1 MSSPTGRCQ
10 RPKGSSLHDETGHG
24 GNKSRDNH
32 SDAVMLN
39 SPAGGGPQASI
50 SCDSIHPTFAAL
62 FL

>member
-1 MSSPTGRCQ
+1 MMKLAMVGISQ
-10 RPKGSSLHDETGHG
+10 ETIIVMQI
-24 GNKSRDNH
+24 
-32 SDAVMLN
+32 DAVMLN